1 MVFYPLVI
9 RGAVQR
15 HRQIEAVRVGEEW
28 KECEVPQTVDE
39 LMRRPTLAVKRL
51 SFQRGW
57 YFSPLPSYPDR
68 TSPRKREETLGETL
82 NRMQPGETLSDVFQS
97 AASRP
102 TPCSSRPSRRK
113 KRPAEGVPADQ
124 LSRTNASLLY
134 GEEQGAGRIR
144 MTSHSSNNSN
154 SLFGSRG
161 SLSEDGD
168 ASVRRSARSLHSLS
182 SNSSNAGAAR
192 PSGGGMRNPSFHPVD
207 TTVPGQGCM
216 RVRSLK
222 ESLDSCKC
230 GGGSLFPGEAE
241 RDKGRHGFMRRL
253 RPRRGRSSKSN
264 SRSNNADQEGASMG
278 MSSQRKLGA
287 SRFGRTG
294 SSSHLDSIQFGNI
307 SIREYA
313 NTMGDNPSCGDGPA
327 LSLGWAFK
335 SQPIVMSIDDYE
347 SSRPPRRV
355 LDALAIPQERREK
368 ILVRLGFSYEDILQA
383 IVEKRYDQACREQT
397 LSRLKYQALE
407 ERLEA
412 LNMRCDRRT

>member
-9 RGAVQR
+9 RSAVQR

-28 KECEVPQTVDE
+28 KPCEAPQTVDE

-51 SFQRGW
+51 SFRRGW

-82 NRMQPGETLSDVFQS
+82 NRMQPSETLSDVFQS

-102 TPCSSRPSRRK
+102 IASSSSRRK
-113 KRPAEGVPADQ
+113 KRPAERASAAQIPRA
-124 LSRTNASLLY
+124 NASLLY
-134 GEEQGAGRIR
+134 GEKQGAGRVR

-154 SLFGSRG
+154 SLCGSRG

-168 ASVRRSARSLHSLS
+168 ATIRRSARSSHSLS
-182 SNSSNAGAAR
+182 SNSCNTEAA
-192 PSGGGMRNPSFHPVD
+192 SGGSMRNPSFHPVD

-216 RVRSLK
+216 SVRSLK

-230 GGGSLFPGEAE
+230 GGGSSFSGETE
-241 RDKGRHGFMRRL
+241 RDNGRRGIMRRL
-253 RPRRGRSSKSN
+253 RPREKSGKSN
-264 SRSNNADQEGASMG
+264 RSDNDDIKGASMG
-278 MSSQRKLGA
+278 MSSQGKLGA

-294 SSSHLDSIQFGNI
+294 SSSHLDSIHFGNI
-307 SIREYA
+307 SIREYS
-313 NTMGDNPSCGDGPA
+313 NTIGDNPSCGDGPA

-335 SQPIVMSIDDYE
+335 SQPVVMSVDDYE

-383 IVEKRYDQACREQT
+383 IVEKRYDQVCREQT

-412 LNMRCDRRT
+412 LNLRCDRRT

>member
-15 HRQIEAVRVGEEW
+15 RRQIEAVRVGEEW
-28 KECEVPQTVDE
+28 KACEVPQTVDE

-51 SFQRGW
+51 SFRRGW

-82 NRMQPGETLSDVFQS
+82 SRMQPSETLSDIFRQS

-102 TPCSSRPSRRK
+102 GTRSPGRRK
-113 KRPAEGVPADQ
+113 KRSAEVPADQ
-124 LSRTNASLLY
+124 LPRANASLLY
-134 GEEQGAGRIR
+134 GEKQGAGRVR
-144 MTSHSSNNSN
+144 MTSHISNNSL
-154 SLFGSRG
+154 SGSR
-161 SLSEDGD
+161 SSASEDGD
-168 ASVRRSARSLHSLS
+168 TTVRRSARR
-182 SNSSNAGAAR
+182 NAGTA
-192 PSGGGMRNPSFHPVD
+192 SGSMRNPSFHPID
-207 TTVPGQGCM
+207 TTSPVQGCL

-230 GGGSLFPGEAE
+230 GGGSLLFPGEAE
-241 RDKGRHGFMRRL
+241 RDRKRHGFMRRL
-253 RPRRGRSSKSN
+253 RPRRERSSKSN
-264 SRSNNADQEGASMG
+264 RSDNADQEGASRG
-278 MSSQRKLGA
+278 MSSHRKLGA

-294 SSSHLDSIQFGNI
+294 SSSHLDSIQFGTI

-335 SQPIVMSIDDYE
+335 SQPVVISVDDYE

-412 LNMRCDRRT
+412 LTLRCDRRT